1 MFWEDRVSS
10 KCLLLYRQPLCS
22 VNKCIFCILPPSWI
36 YFLLCIS
43 TALTFL
49 SHQHH
54 PPILS
59 QQPPIQLACLLLDTN
74 AGTESFVS
82 CRFPDTPSAPK
93 LKPKLPN
100 TGYGFLVDPFK
111 LPLCNPMNCGTPGF
125 PVIHHL
131 WSLVKLMSIESVM
144 PSNQPSS
151 VVPSPPSIRVF
162 SNQSALPIRW
172 PKYRSSSFSIS
183 ASNEHSGL
191 ISFRMDWL
199 DLLAGQGTLKSLL
212 HTLSLCPSSLG
223 CLLHSTEL
231 LPVPYSLSCIR
242 DLPALC
248 SLKHFSL

>member
-10 KCLLLYRQPLCS
+10 KCLLLYRQSLCS

-59 QQPPIQLACLLLDTN
+59 QQPTIQLACLLLDTN

-151 VVPSPPSIRVF
+151 VVPF
-162 SNQSALPIRW
+162 SSQHQGLLQSV
-172 PKYRSSSFSIS
+172 SSSHQVAKVQELQLQHQRFQWT
-183 ASNEHSGL
+183 
-191 ISFRMDWL
+191 FRT
-199 DLLAGQGTLKSLL
+199 DLL
-212 HTLSLCPSSLG
+212 
-223 CLLHSTEL
+223 
-231 LPVPYSLSCIR
+231 
-242 DLPALC
+242 
-248 SLKHFSL
+248 